1 MEREGRS
8 SMRVA
13 VEVWITRM
21 PAAEHVK
28 VTEAVFTFVAIG
40 EDGKSRQLP

>member
-1 MEREGRS
+1 
-8 SMRVA
+8 
-13 VEVWITRM
+13 M

-40 EDGKSRQLP
+40 EDGKSRAQRSQQQA